1 MVPLSS
7 VPKCRQWDVMEG
19 DDSVACFSGRNLFCP
34 GRYRGINWDP
44 LCLEGT
50 SVHLSI
56 NVRLKV
62 REIVNLVD
70 LRKFLSHTS
79 CLTHTHFNFYPH
91 SISLLNQ
98 NVKSSQTWTMPRNT
112 ENHYSQARP

>member
-62 REIVNLVD
+62 SEIVNLVD

-79 CLTHTHFNFYPH
+79 CHTHTHFNFCPPFNFTAEPKCKVTSNMDNAKEY
-91 SISLLNQ
+91 
-98 NVKSSQTWTMPRNT
+98 
-112 ENHYSQARP
+112 